1 VHLTSADEK
10 GDDMKPQTDMNA
22 PFDRTSTREELFQV
36 IELLSGAGSSAA
48 AQSNTVL
55 AAIGNFEQ
63 ASTEENPA
71 HGADLWAEATS
82 DEELALASEIA
93 PLADLFLGKRQ
104 RIN

>member
-10 GDDMKPQTDMNA
+10 GEDMKPQADMNA

-36 IELLSGAGSSAA
+36 IELLSGAESSVA
-48 AQSNTVL
+48 AQSNAVL
-55 AAIGNFEQ
+55 ATIDNVEQ
-63 ASTEENPA
+63 ASSDEFPA
-71 HGADLWAEATS
+71 QGADLWTDVTS
-82 DEELALASEIA
+82 DEELALAAEIA

>member
-1 VHLTSADEK
+1 
-10 GDDMKPQTDMNA
+10 MKPLTDMNA

-36 IELLSGAGSSAA
+36 IELLSGSGNSGA
-48 AQSNTVL
+48 AQGSTLL
-55 AAIGNFEQ
+55 ATIGNLDQESSDEVTAQ
-63 ASTEENPA
+63 
-71 HGADLWAEATS
+71 GADLWSDVTS

>member
-1 VHLTSADEK
+1 
-10 GDDMKPQTDMNA
+10 MKPQTDMNA

-36 IELLSGAGSSAA
+36 IELLSGAGTSAA

-55 AAIGNFEQ
+55 ATIGNLDQ
-63 ASTEENPA
+63 ASTDEYPA
-71 HGADLWAEATS
+71 QNGDLWADVTS